1 MLQGKRIGLGITASH
16 CTYEEVIP
24 MMKALKDAGAKVV
37 PVITYSVKTAATRF
51 GTGEEWIR
59 KFEEATGEK
68 VISSIVAA
76 EPFGP
81 VTPVD
86 CMIIAPLTGNSM
98 SKLANAATDS
108 PVLMAA
114 KATLRNDSPVLL
126 GISTNDALGLNGP
139 NLMKLLHTK
148 NIYFIPFGQDDPYK
162 KPNSLI
168 SDFTQI
174 VPATIAALEK
184 RQLQPLLIIHE
195 EN

>member
-16 CTYEEVIP
+16 CTYEEVVP
-24 MMKALKDAGAKVV
+24 MIEALKAEGATVI
-37 PVITYSVKTAATRF
+37 PIITYSVQTAATRF
-51 GTGEEWIR
+51 GTGKEWIK

-68 VISSIVAA
+68 VVMSIVAA

-108 PVLMAA
+108 PVLMVA
-114 KATLRNDSPVLL
+114 KATLRNNSPILL
-126 GISTNDALGLNGP
+126 GVSTNDALGLNGP
-139 NLMKLLHTK
+139 NLMKLLNMK
-148 NIYFIPFGQDDPYK
+148 NVFFIPFGQDDPYK

-168 SDFTQI
+168 ADFTKI
-174 VPATIAALEK
+174 VPATIAALENK
-184 RQLQPLLIIHE
+184 QLQPLLLIHD